1 MKKTLLLFLFFCT
14 GFAAAVAQTRLSGV
28 VRDAENGK
36 PLDFVSVAVKGTTV
50 GIATDAQG
58 KFALA
63 LPAGATTLVVSY
75 VGYDTQEVEIKG
87 RRHIDV
93 SLQKSSLKM
102 DAVVVTGFQDIKK
115 QTFTGSSVK
124 LKTEDL
130 NMAGVTDVS
139 RMLEGKVA
147 GVSVQNVSGTFGA
160 APKVRIRGVTSING
174 DNKPLWVVDGMVLE
188 DVVDISND
196 QLSSG
201 DPTTL
206 LGSSVAGINAS
217 DIETF
222 DILKDAAATALYGAR
237 AMNGVIVITTKR
249 GKQGA
254 PIITYN
260 GNFTLRTKPRYSQYN
275 IMNSYDQMSVFSEM
289 ERKGLLG
296 PDIVNS
302 ANSGVYG
309 IMYNQINAYNASSGK
324 FGLENTRQARHDF
337 LMKYARANT
346 DWFDKL
352 FTYNL
357 MHEHSLSISSGSE
370 KSRTYASIGFLGD
383 NGWSIADKVNRY
395 TVNFRNDFDVSS
407 KIRTSVQVV
416 GSLRQQDA
424 PGSFTRQSDV
434 VTGSFSRDFDINPFS
449 YALNTSRALRPYDD
463 EGNLEYITMNYAPFN
478 ILSELRNNQLHLTV
492 ADVKLQGELNY
503 TIVPGLRYNFTGALR
518 YVQTTQE
525 HEITEH
531 ANAANAY
538 RAAGNSTI
546 RSLNPFL
553 YRDPNDLSAEPVVV
567 LPYGGFYNTATNKML
582 NYVVRN
588 SLSYTKVWDT
598 DRTHELSVLGGM
610 EIRSTDRRV
619 NSTTGYGY
627 QYDGGGVVSL
637 DPKLMEMLVY
647 RQSPYYM
654 MEDTYERNAAFYA
667 NADYTFDR
675 RYSISA
681 SARYDGSNQLG
692 RGAAK
697 RWLPTWTF
705 AGKWIISNEAF
716 MENASRIV
724 DFMSLRASYG
734 LTANIPPS
742 ASNAMA
748 LYYNQE
754 LYRPGNAEVG
764 ITLADLQNTELTWE
778 KNYQLNVGFDLTLF
792 GGRLDF
798 NVDYFNRQGFDLIS
812 QIKVAGIGGF
822 MWKNA
827 NSADLDSQ
835 GVDITLGGKMISTKD
850 WTWSAHFTFGYSKN
864 IIRNAKNSPEVFEL
878 VRQEGGNKNNYP
890 VNSLFSIPF
899 AGLNPETGIPMFYNE
914 KGEIG
919 YDCYMQ
925 GIETDFLKYEGQIDP
940 KYTGG
945 LNTTLR
951 WKSLSMNLFFT
962 FQAGNVIRLNPVFS
976 SSYSDITALPNEFK
990 DRWIM
995 SGDEQRTDIPAIAD
1009 NLMQKLY
1016 LSSAY
1021 PYNNYNYSSARVAKG
1036 DFIRLKSL
1044 SINYELPSAL
1054 VRKSRV
1060 FKRAAVRLT
1069 AKDLWLM
1076 YSDKALNGQDP
1087 EFFNTGGV
1095 AMPVQTQFVLS
1106 LDLGF

>member
-1 MKKTLLLFLFFCT
+1 MKRTLLLFLIL
-14 GFAAAVAQTRLSGV
+14 FAGIGTTFAQTKVTGV
-28 VRDAENGK
+28 VKDAENGK

-50 GIATDAQG
+50 GVATDSQG
-58 KFALA
+58 RFTVT
-63 LPAGATTLVVSY
+63 LPKDATTLIVSY
-75 VGYDTQEVEIKG
+75 VGYDSQEVNAAG
-87 RRHIDV
+87 RKHLEVI
-93 SLQKSSLKM
+93 LKKSSVEV
-102 DAVVVTGFQDIKK
+102 DAIVVTGFQDVKK

-124 LKTEDL
+124 LKAEDL

-188 DVVDISND
+188 DVVNISND

-206 LGSSVAGINAS
+206 LGSSVAGINAA

-237 AMNGVIVITTKR
+237 AMNGVVVITTKR

-254 PIITYN
+254 PVITYN
-260 GNFTLRTKPRYSQYN
+260 CNITMRVKPTYSHYN
-275 IMNSYDQMSVFSEM
+275 IMNSFDQMSVYAEM
-289 ERKGLLG
+289 ERKGLLNA
-296 PDIVNS
+296 DIVNS
-302 ANSGVYG
+302 SNSGVYG
-309 IMYNQINAYNASSGK
+309 IMYNKINAYDASSGQ
-324 FGLENTRQARHDF
+324 FGLENTRKARHDF

-352 FTYNL
+352 FTTNL

-370 KSRTYASIGFLGD
+370 KSRTYASVGFLGD
-383 NGWSIADKVNRY
+383 NGWSIADKVKRY
-395 TVNFRNDFDVSS
+395 TVNFRNDYDVSS
-407 KIRTSVQVV
+407 KIRTSLQVV

-434 VTGSFSRDFDINPFS
+434 VTGQFSRDFDINPFS
-449 YALNTSRALRPYDD
+449 YALNTSRAIRPYDD

-478 ILSELRNNQLHLTV
+478 ILSEIKNNTIHLTV
-492 ADVKLQGELNY
+492 ADVKLQGEFTY
-503 TIVPGLRYNFTGALR
+503 TIIPGLKYNFTGALR

-553 YRDPNDLSAEPVVV
+553 YRDPNDLSAEPAVV

-582 NYVVRN
+582 NYDVRN
-588 SLSYTKVWDT
+588 SLAYNKLWDNKH
-598 DRTHELSVLGGM
+598 THELSAMFG
-610 EIRSTDRRV
+610 IQAKSTDRRI
-619 NSTTGYGY
+619 NSSTGYGY

-647 RQSPYYM
+647 RQSPYYLM
-654 MEDTYERNAAFYA
+654 NDTFERNAAFYA

-692 RGAAK
+692 RRSSQ

-705 AGKWIISNEAF
+705 AGKWIVSNEKF
-716 MENASRIV
+716 MERASRVV
-724 DFMSLRASYG
+724 DFMSLRVSYG
-734 LTANIPPS
+734 LTANMPPM
-742 ASNAMA
+742 ATNAAA
-748 LYYNQE
+748 LFYNQE
-754 LYRPGNAEVG
+754 LYRPGNTEVG
-764 ITLADLQNTELTWE
+764 ITLSSLKNSELTWE
-778 KNYQLNVGFDLTLF
+778 KNYQLNIGYDVTLF

-798 NVDYFNRQGFDLIS
+798 NVDYFNRQCFDLIAP
-812 QIKVAGIGGF
+812 IKVSGIGGE
-822 MWKNA
+822 MWKYA
-827 NSADLDSQ
+827 NYADIDSQ
-835 GVDITLGGKMISTKD
+835 GVDVTLGGKMISTKD

-864 IIRNAKNSPEVFEL
+864 IIRNARNSPQVIDL
-878 VRQEGGNKNNYP
+878 VRSEGGNKNDYP

-899 AGLNPETGIPMFYNE
+899 AGLDPNTGIPTFYDKEGN
-914 KGEIG
+914 IG
-919 YDCYMQ
+919 YDCYLQ

-962 FQAGNVIRLNPVFS
+962 FQAGNVVRLNPVFS
-976 SSYSDITALPNEFK
+976 ANYSDITALPNEFK
-990 DRWIM
+990 DRWVM
-995 SGDEQRTDIPAIAD
+995 SGDELRTNIPAIAD
-1009 NLMQKLY
+1009 DLMQKLY
-1016 LSSAY
+1016 LSDAY
-1021 PYNNYNYSSARVAKG
+1021 PYNNYNFSTARVAKG

-1044 SINYELPSAL
+1044 SINYELPATA

-1069 AKDLWLM
+1069 AKDLWLL
-1076 YSDKALNGQDP
+1076 YSDKKLNGQDP

>member
-1 MKKTLLLFLFFCT
+1 MKKTLLLFLFFCA

-424 PGSFTRQSDV
+424 PV
-434 VTGSFSRDFDINPFS
+434 
-449 YALNTSRALRPYDD
+449 
-463 EGNLEYITMNYAPFN
+463 
-478 ILSELRNNQLHLTV
+478 
-492 ADVKLQGELNY
+492 
-503 TIVPGLRYNFTGALR
+503 
-518 YVQTTQE
+518 
-525 HEITEH
+525 
-531 ANAANAY
+531 
-538 RAAGNSTI
+538 
-546 RSLNPFL
+546 RSP
-553 YRDPNDLSAEPVVV
+553 
-567 LPYGGFYNTATNKML
+567 
-582 NYVVRN
+582 
-588 SLSYTKVWDT
+588 
-598 DRTHELSVLGGM
+598 
-610 EIRSTDRRV
+610 
-619 NSTTGYGY
+619 
-627 QYDGGGVVSL
+627 
-637 DPKLMEMLVY
+637 
-647 RQSPYYM
+647 
-654 MEDTYERNAAFYA
+654 
-667 NADYTFDR
+667 
-675 RYSISA
+675 A
-681 SARYDGSNQLG
+681 S
-692 RGAAK
+692 
-697 RWLPTWTF
+697 PTW
-705 AGKWIISNEAF
+705 
-716 MENASRIV
+716 
-724 DFMSLRASYG
+724 
-734 LTANIPPS
+734 
-742 ASNAMA
+742 
-748 LYYNQE
+748 
-754 LYRPGNAEVG
+754 
-764 ITLADLQNTELTWE
+764 
-778 KNYQLNVGFDLTLF
+778 
-792 GGRLDF
+792 
-798 NVDYFNRQGFDLIS
+798 
-812 QIKVAGIGGF
+812 
-822 MWKNA
+822 
-827 NSADLDSQ
+827 
-835 GVDITLGGKMISTKD
+835 
-850 WTWSAHFTFGYSKN
+850 
-864 IIRNAKNSPEVFEL
+864 
-878 VRQEGGNKNNYP
+878 
-890 VNSLFSIPF
+890 
-899 AGLNPETGIPMFYNE
+899 
-914 KGEIG
+914 
-919 YDCYMQ
+919 
-925 GIETDFLKYEGQIDP
+925 
-940 KYTGG
+940 
-945 LNTTLR
+945 
-951 WKSLSMNLFFT
+951 
-962 FQAGNVIRLNPVFS
+962 
-976 SSYSDITALPNEFK
+976 
-990 DRWIM
+990 
-995 SGDEQRTDIPAIAD
+995 
-1009 NLMQKLY
+1009 
-1016 LSSAY
+1016 
-1021 PYNNYNYSSARVAKG
+1021 
-1036 DFIRLKSL
+1036 
-1044 SINYELPSAL
+1044 
-1054 VRKSRV
+1054 
-1060 FKRAAVRLT
+1060 
-1069 AKDLWLM
+1069 
-1076 YSDKALNGQDP
+1076 
-1087 EFFNTGGV
+1087 
-1095 AMPVQTQFVLS
+1095 
-1106 LDLGF
+1106 

>member
-1 MKKTLLLFLFFCT
+1 M
-14 GFAAAVAQTRLSGV
+14 
-28 VRDAENGK
+28 
-36 PLDFVSVAVKGTTV
+36 
-50 GIATDAQG
+50 
-58 KFALA
+58 
-63 LPAGATTLVVSY
+63 
-75 VGYDTQEVEIKG
+75 
-87 RRHIDV
+87 
-93 SLQKSSLKM
+93 
-102 DAVVVTGFQDIKK
+102 
-115 QTFTGSSVK
+115 
-124 LKTEDL
+124 
-130 NMAGVTDVS
+130 
-139 RMLEGKVA
+139 
-147 GVSVQNVSGTFGA
+147 
-160 APKVRIRGVTSING
+160 
-174 DNKPLWVVDGMVLE
+174 
-188 DVVDISND
+188 
-196 QLSSG
+196 
-201 DPTTL
+201 
-206 LGSSVAGINAS
+206 
-217 DIETF
+217 
-222 DILKDAAATALYGAR
+222 
-237 AMNGVIVITTKR
+237 
-249 GKQGA
+249 
-254 PIITYN
+254 
-260 GNFTLRTKPRYSQYN
+260 
-275 IMNSYDQMSVFSEM
+275 
-289 ERKGLLG
+289 
-296 PDIVNS
+296 
-302 ANSGVYG
+302 
-309 IMYNQINAYNASSGK
+309 
-324 FGLENTRQARHDF
+324 
-337 LMKYARANT
+337 
-346 DWFDKL
+346 
-352 FTYNL
+352 
-357 MHEHSLSISSGSE
+357 
-370 KSRTYASIGFLGD
+370 
-383 NGWSIADKVNRY
+383 
-395 TVNFRNDFDVSS
+395 
-407 KIRTSVQVV
+407 
-416 GSLRQQDA
+416 
-424 PGSFTRQSDV
+424 
-434 VTGSFSRDFDINPFS
+434 
-449 YALNTSRALRPYDD
+449 
-463 EGNLEYITMNYAPFN
+463 
-478 ILSELRNNQLHLTV
+478 
-492 ADVKLQGELNY
+492 
-503 TIVPGLRYNFTGALR
+503 
-518 YVQTTQE
+518 
-525 HEITEH
+525 
-531 ANAANAY
+531 
-538 RAAGNSTI
+538 
-546 RSLNPFL
+546 
-553 YRDPNDLSAEPVVV
+553 

-827 NSADLDSQ
+827 NYADLDSQ